1 VDRTAC
7 TEALAALGFTALE
20 AEVYAVLVEHAPA
33 TAYRVAQEL
42 GKAAANVYKAVE
54 SLERR
59 GVVLVDGGDNR
70 LCRAVAPDELLSSM
84 QERFLGAKERARQA
98 LAQLSG
104 ASGDERVYQLRSRE
118 QVLSRAAALLEGAR
132 EMVLCDLFPQPA
144 AELAPLLAA
153 TSRRGVRVCVQLY
166 RSMKLDRRIHVF
178 VKPTGAELM
187 ARWPGQ
193 WLNLVA
199 DAREHLLALLHSEG
213 GGVHQAVWSESGYL
227 SVLHHS
233 GLSCEIVE
241 GALGALIARWR
252 PLAEIARAHAR
263 VNQLVRGAELS
274 GYRAILARF
283 RGEGAGAKGRAS
295 GDRGGAAPP
304 HLPRRRGGL
313 SPRGEASGKRR

>member
-1 VDRTAC
+1 MDRSSC

-54 SLERR
+54 SLERK

-70 LCRAVAPDELLSSM
+70 LCRAVAPEELLSSM
-84 QERFLGAKERARQA
+84 QEQFLGAKERARQA

-104 ASGDERVYQLRSRE
+104 VSGDERVYQLRSRE
-118 QVLSRAAALLEGAR
+118 QVLSRAAALLERAR

-166 RSMKLDRRIHVF
+166 RPANLDQRIHVF

-241 GALGALIARWR
+241 GALGTLIERRR
-252 PLAEIARAHAR
+252 PFAEIARAHTR
-263 VNQLVRGAELS
+263 VSQLVRGAELP
-274 GYRAILARF
+274 GYQAILERF
-283 RGEGAGAKGRAS
+283 RAQRPNGKS
-295 GDRGGAAPP
+295 GKSS
-304 HLPRRRGGL
+304 PRRK
-313 SPRGEASGKRR
+313 PARR